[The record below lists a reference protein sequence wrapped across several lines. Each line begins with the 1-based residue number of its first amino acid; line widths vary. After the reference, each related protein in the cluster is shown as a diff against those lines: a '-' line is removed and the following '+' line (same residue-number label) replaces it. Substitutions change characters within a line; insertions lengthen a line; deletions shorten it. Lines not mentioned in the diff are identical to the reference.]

1 MATEP
6 NPFPSDPSLSSSGST
21 SAMGSSY
28 GKPTSASTLG
38 LDDGSSVGTMPG
50 SSSGSTHG
58 GSSAVGNTGGDLM
71 SRVVQGAHQTID
83 RLAETAAPHVH
94 KLTQNVN
101 SAGSALHDRADQAR
115 EMGDEWAESVRSTV
129 RENPLAAV
137 GVALAVGL
145 LIAKLTR

>member
-1 MATEP
+1 MATEN
-6 NPFPSDPSLSSSGST
+6 NPFPSDPSLSSGT
-21 SAMGSSY
+21 SSMGSSSY
-28 GKPTSASTLG
+28 GNPSSSSNIG
-38 LDDGSSVGTMPG
+38 LDDGSSVGTLPESNSGSNYG
-50 SSSGSTHG
+50 SSNSAIGNSGT
-58 GSSAVGNTGGDLM
+58 DLM

-83 RLAETAAPHVH
+83 RLAETAAPHVQ

-137 GVALAVGL
+137 GVALAVGM